1 MAADAAARPSK
12 GPSRFST
19 ASSRPDDPELT
30 PALRAAPFSVAAAIL
45 LPGVCARRPRAAL
58 AASAAWS
65 ASRSAGACAR
75 NRRDDTCSVSL
86 SLSSSSPSRLFLAQ
100 CASSAR
106 SMRDSAAAS
115 AAARVAGDANG
126 APNARHSCVK
136 RDSAPGPSRSG
147 ASASSSANAATM
159 ASAGGGVGAADS
171 AGMRSAIGRTASS
184 IAVQYGE

>member
-12 GPSRFST
+12 GPNRFST

-58 AASAAWS
+58 AASTAWS

-75 NRRDDTCSVSL
+75 NRRDDTCSVSVP
-86 SLSSSSPSRLFLAQ
+86 SSSPSRLFLAQ

-171 AGMRSAIGRTASS
+171 AGMRSAIGRTADSMPF
-184 IAVQYGE
+184 Q